1 MIFLLQIQFW
11 ISYGCGLN
19 FMCSKRSNNR
29 ISRFNSELSFHIACP
44 KEKSCVFSVSA
55 LKKSY
60 SFSSQH
66 LLTKELA
73 LNALSLSLIMTS
85 QTLNFSINH
94 CPYLVARL
102 KIIQWRKS
110 MVNLFWAFSPF
121 ILSPKKTQRA
131 VVWLFLQTTIG
142 QAITRLDLIHDR
154 LQATLSCWV
163 YLFAALI
170 LIPKVRFFLRDR

>member
-1 MIFLLQIQFW
+1 MKRINIEFS
-11 ISYGCGLN
+11 SYCL
-19 FMCSKRSNNR
+19 
-29 ISRFNSELSFHIACP
+29 SEGKILR
-44 KEKSCVFSVSA
+44 FSVSA

-73 LNALSLSLIMTS
+73 LNVLSLSLIITS
-85 QTLNFSINH
+85 ETLNFSINH
-94 CPYLVARL
+94 CPYLEARL

-110 MVNLFWAFSPF
+110 VVNLFLAFSPF

-131 VVWLFLQTTIG
+131 VVWLFLQTTRLS
-142 QAITRLDLIHDR
+142 QDLTWFITILDLIHDR

-163 YLFAALI
+163 SLFAALI
-170 LIPKVRFFLRDR
+170 LIPKVRFCLVDR